1 MREIS
6 LNKAK
11 EYELLGINCIPRK
24 QLCASCQKSIAKQS
38 KSDDALVQ
46 LEQID
51 YVNDDTDVNSQ
62 NILAYISPIS
72 NHTKHNEQE
81 FQQEKDNCHRLMMHF
96 QSVYQK
102 S

>member
-1 MREIS
+1 MSSWKIWFLVLGLREIS

-62 NILAYISPIS
+62 LEYIGIYI
-72 NHTKHNEQE
+72 T
-81 FQQEKDNCHRLMMHF
+81 
-96 QSVYQK
+96 YQ
-102 S
+102 

>member
-62 NILAYISPIS
+62 LEYIGIYIS
-72 NHTKHNEQE
+72 NQTKHNEQE